1 MRRTL
6 LGKTALAL
14 AIFFLAAGFA
24 SATHIPFETG
34 TYVLGNHPDGNAA
47 PPHYGLR
54 IDNLF
59 GGVDPFTFDFECVGC
74 DVKLV
79 YDGVRSTGHH
89 VGSHGQEGW
98 ESV

>member
-1 MRRTL
+1 MGRTL
-6 LGKTALAL
+6 LGKTARA
-14 AIFFLAAGFA
+14 
-24 SATHIPFETG
+24 
-34 TYVLGNHPDGNAA
+34 LGNHPDGNAA

-79 YDGVRSTGHH
+79 YDEGPEKKLPQTRRCRKKNKTQRREGAEA
-89 VGSHGQEGW
+89 QE
-98 ESV
+98 ERA